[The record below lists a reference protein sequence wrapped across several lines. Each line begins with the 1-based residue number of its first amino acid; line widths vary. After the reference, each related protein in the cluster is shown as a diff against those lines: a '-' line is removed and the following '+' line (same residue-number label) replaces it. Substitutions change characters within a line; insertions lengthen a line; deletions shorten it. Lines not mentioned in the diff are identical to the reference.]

1 MNFSNR
7 LTGLLYI
14 SSLPFFSF
22 GLVLLFQISVSNLSA
37 SIFFIPLI
45 NSADQAPCVWDCK
58 GRNLFSIVKLFLK
71 LFFLFSHGAKP
82 VLKKYK
88 SLLIISS
95 NQPPKHQPHL
105 FPSSEAGCK
114 SRKII
119 NPIKLYHTIKSTFIL
134 TALIT

>member
-1 MNFSNR
+1 MALN
-7 LTGLLYI
+7 
-14 SSLPFFSF
+14 
-22 GLVLLFQISVSNLSA
+22 Q
-37 SIFFIPLI
+37 
-45 NSADQAPCVWDCK
+45 
-58 GRNLFSIVKLFLK
+58 
-71 LFFLFSHGAKP
+71 

-134 TALIT
+134 TALITIRKIEKNAAFFIVLLLMLPKTTFYTPPNQAIPEGKARSW